1 MKIMLRRSAATAV
14 LTLAVALPLITAAQA
29 AAVPTQKTA
38 TAHPNWGGHH
48 EEGGEHN
55 LLDLD
60 LDIL

>member
-29 AAVPTQKTA
+29 AEVPTHKAAA
-38 TAHPNWGGHH
+38 THPNWGGHH
-48 EEGGEHN
+48 DRDGEHN